1 LSISPVADEQLG
13 SGTPTVTQLLNYLP
27 VGVLYNNLAVTK
39 FIIVTASDGAFLAI
53 FQLLM
58 GMANLSTKP

>member
-1 LSISPVADEQLG
+1 
-13 SGTPTVTQLLNYLP
+13 VTQLLNYLP